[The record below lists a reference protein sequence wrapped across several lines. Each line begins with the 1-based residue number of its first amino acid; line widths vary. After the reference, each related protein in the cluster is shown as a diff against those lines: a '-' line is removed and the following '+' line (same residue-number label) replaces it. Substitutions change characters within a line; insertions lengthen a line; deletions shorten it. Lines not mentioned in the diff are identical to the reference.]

1 MTTYF
6 QNNIIMIIIINF
18 WAGKGL
24 KIIMVNILTQ
34 QPTNQLT
41 LKLLYSFFLI
51 IRITKGIELTSIT
64 VISLSLYR
72 FIFWNLNGLLRT
84 LISLITTKQYLPH
97 CINIIFFF
105 FYQKNSEFQF
115 FLFLCREQK
124 TSFCFKPTIFI
135 FQNIFC
141 VKKKKE

>member
-1 MTTYF
+1 M
-6 QNNIIMIIIINF
+6 IIIIINF

-41 LKLLYSFFLI
+41 LKLLYSFLFLI

-84 LISLITTKQYLPH
+84 SISLITTKQYLPH

-115 FLFLCREQK
+115 FFY
-124 TSFCFKPTIFI
+124 
-135 FQNIFC
+135 FC
-141 VKKKKE
+141 VVNKKRAFVSKPRFLYFKIYFVLRKKE

>member
-72 FIFWNLNGLLRT
+72 FIFWNSNGLLRT
-84 LISLITTKQYLPH
+84 SISLITTKQYLPH

-115 FLFLCREQK
+115 F
-124 TSFCFKPTIFI
+124 FI
-135 FQNIFC
+135 FVSWTKNELLFQTHDFYISKYILC
-141 VKKKKE
+141 